1 MLHRVNSLVDR
12 IAWFAEKIVIIT
24 FGIMV
29 LAVLASVFTRNI
41 SIPVTWLEEL
51 SRYMQIWF
59 VAIGFALA
67 LRKGMLAGTEVI
79 IKLLPESISNR
90 LIIVCKLLMLVICL
104 LLLNSSTPLI
114 NHLIN
119 TGQKSPNMLIPIV
132 WVYGGIYF
140 SFILAAVFL
149 VASLYS
155 NFHGQRDEL
164 DKTFLLDAVH
174 SLDPHK
180 QEREK

>member
-1 MLHRVNSLVDR
+1 MLHRVNSIVDR

-59 VAIGFALA
+59 VSIGFALA

-79 IKLLPESISNR
+79 IKLLPQSLSNK
-90 LIIVCKLLMLVICL
+90 LIFICKLLMLIICI

-119 TGQKSPNMLIPIV
+119 TGQKSANMLIPIV
-132 WVYGGIYF
+132 WVYLGIYF
-140 SFILAAVFL
+140 SFILAAIFL
-149 VASLYS
+149 ITSILSNLY
-155 NFHGQRDEL
+155 GQKDAL
-164 DKTFLLDAVH
+164 DKTFLLDGM
-174 SLDPHK
+174 LDLKTHRQK
-180 QEREK
+180 GKT

>member
-1 MLHRVNSLVDR
+1 MLDRVNLIVDC

-24 FGIMV
+24 FGVMV
-29 LAVLASVFTRNI
+29 LAVLASVFTRNV

-51 SRYMQIWF
+51 ARYMQIWF

-79 IKLLPESISNR
+79 IKLLPESISKK
-90 LIIVCKLLMLVICL
+90 LIIICKLLMLVICL
-104 LLLNSSTPLI
+104 LLLHSSTPLI

-132 WVYGGIYF
+132 WVYSGIYF
-140 SFILAAVFL
+140 SFILAAIFL

-155 NFHGQRDEL
+155 NLHGRRDEL
-164 DKTFLLDAVH
+164 DKTFLLDVVH
-174 SLDPHK
+174 SQETHK
-180 QEREK
+180 PEQKK

>member
-1 MLHRVNSLVDR
+1 MFHLVNTIVDR

-51 SRYMQIWF
+51 ARYMQIWF